1 MINFLNLFSKKVKKK
16 KTMDINQETLDAVA
30 EKYSGMEFQWIK
42 GDDMSVTE
50 SYKGVHSNGDDIFI
64 LFDSGKRINTSLLD
78 EYMVWFPASTRIPDN
93 PQISAPLI
101 TTPIKSASA
110 QMVTS
115 IQYSDQSNIS
125 LDESP
130 IYKLL
135 KKQKKNTV
143 EVSIKLKLN
152 LPSKELYNVLCLSF
166 DDAEKE
172 IVDFVLDDVDIDDIK
187 RSLGESIRKSYYTGS
202 VKVNDTA
209 KEPIAAN
216 RRRNNSTNEK

>member
-16 KTMDINQETLDAVA
+16 KTMEINQETLDAVA
-30 EKYSGMEFQWIK
+30 EKYSVMEFQWIK

-50 SYKGVHSNGDDIFI
+50 SYKDVHSNGDDIFI

-78 EYMVWFPASTRIPDN
+78 EYMVWFPASTRIPNN
-93 PQISAPLI
+93 PQISAPSVAA
-101 TTPIKSASA
+101 PIKPASA

-115 IQYSDQSNIS
+115 IQYSDQVNIS
-125 LDESP
+125 LEESP

-152 LPSKELYNVLCLSF
+152 LPSKELYNILCLSF
-166 DDAEKE
+166 EDAEKE

-202 VKVNDTA
+202 AKVNDTA
-209 KEPIAAN
+209 KEPTSAN

>member
-1 MINFLNLFSKKVKKK
+1 MINFWNLFSKKSKKR
-16 KTMDINQETLDAVA
+16 KTMEINQESLDAIA
-30 EKYSGMEFQWIK
+30 AKYSGMEFQWIK

-50 SYKGVHSNGDDIFI
+50 NYKGLNSNGDDIFI
-64 LFDSGKRINTSLLD
+64 LFDSGKRINTSLLE
-78 EYMVWFPASTRIPDN
+78 EYMVWFPASSKIPEQ
-93 PQISAPLI
+93 PKAHQSPSSAKEISP
-101 TTPIKSASA
+101 

-115 IQYSDQSNIS
+115 IQYSDQPSVS
-125 LDESP
+125 FEESP

-202 VKVNDTA
+202 AKVNDTA
-209 KEPIAAN
+209 KDPISSN
-216 RRRNNSTNEK
+216 RRRNNSKSTNEK